1 MGFFLR
7 RSRYNLSM
15 PERPYTVRPDF
26 LADLNIKHTA
36 DAPLG
41 ALTWYR
47 TGGHAALLASPS
59 NAAQL
64 STLVARCHEQH
75 VPILILGAG
84 ANLLVRDEGV
94 DAVVVRLDDPN
105 FKQIAIDDKAHTITA
120 GAGVDLF
127 KLVPASARAGLDGL
141 VHVAGIP
148 ATIGGAVRMNAGGA
162 FGDIGESVK
171 RVQVM
176 SDAGQVYYRDR
187 DDLEFNYRSTNIRA
201 PFILEVEFELDVDDP
216 EALMKRY
223 KEVYLYKKNSQPM
236 GDKSAGCCFKNPPAE
251 VGATAGQLID
261 RSDLKGFSIGGASV
275 SDVHANFVVAEPGK
289 TTSADLLAVIEHIE
303 QTVAQRHGVEL
314 QREVVVW

>member
-1 MGFFLR
+1 
-7 RSRYNLSM
+7 M
-15 PERPYTVRPDF
+15 PARPFTVRPDF
-26 LADLNIKHTA
+26 IADLNIKHTA

-64 STLVARCHEQH
+64 STLVARCREQH
-75 VPILILGAG
+75 VRILILGAG
-84 ANLLVRDEGV
+84 ANLVVRDEGV

-105 FKQIAIDDKAHTITA
+105 FKQIAIDQKAHTITA

-201 PFILEVEFELDVDDP
+201 PFILQVEFELDADDP
-216 EALMKRY
+216 EVLMKRY

-261 RSDLKGFSIGGASV
+261 RSGLKGFSIGGASV

-289 TTSADLLAVIEHIE
+289 TTSSDVLAVIEHIE
-303 QTVAQRHGVEL
+303 QTVSQRHGIEL